1 LNRVTA
7 LLEKEDDDFKLES
20 QVGLTVANKR
30 KKRATSAK
38 KVITESGDVS
48 GS

>member
-1 LNRVTA
+1 
-7 LLEKEDDDFKLES
+7 LLEKEGDDFKLES
-20 QVGLTVANKR
+20 QFGLSVANKR

-38 KVITESGDVS
+38 KVVTESRDVS